1 MSIQNELSS
10 DIAVA
15 LLAHGGKDPERLQEI
30 KDLILKIHASLQEKV
45 AEPEQ
50 TVTRT
55 RAASADGNDQSGLK
69 SRTN

>member
-15 LLAHGGKDPERLQEI
+15 LLAHGDKDPERLQEI

-45 AEPEQ
+45 GDGEQ
-50 TVTRT
+50 TLIRA
-55 RAASADGNDQSGLK
+55 RAAGADRNDQSG
-69 SRTN
+69 SQAGN